1 MVALTL
7 MQRGGKF
14 MKKIFKRSF
23 FGLAAVLLT
32 LGIGMN
38 VKAVAVTQHAVKT
51 MTYDQNKITGAQSN
65 FVYTY
70 KDIPVEARLYKT
82 ENKTLVDAWNYK
94 RIKQTRT
101 YVDHGIYY

>member
-1 MVALTL
+1 
-7 MQRGGKF
+7 

-23 FGLAAVLLT
+23 FGLTAVLLT

-38 VKAVAVTQHAVKT
+38 VKAAVTQHAVKT

-70 KDIPVEARLYKT
+70 KDIPVEARLKET
-82 ENKTLVDAWNYK
+82 KSKVIKNEWNYQ
-94 RIKQTRT
+94 RIQQTRI
-101 YVDHGIYY
+101 YIDHGVLY

>member
-1 MVALTL
+1 
-7 MQRGGKF
+7 

-51 MTYDQNKITGAQSN
+51 MTYD
-65 FVYTY
+65 
-70 KDIPVEARLYKT
+70 
-82 ENKTLVDAWNYK
+82 
-94 RIKQTRT
+94 
-101 YVDHGIYY
+101 